1 MHQINTCMWTALLI
15 HCKVRGSIP
24 TETLLCRLHDPPVP
38 LVLWLLPESKDM
50 HTKLTSKFS
59 TGVNGPLSPHVGPA
73 L

>member
-1 MHQINTCMWTALLI
+1 MHVNSP
-15 HCKVRGSIP
+15 VRGSIP
-24 TETLLCRLHDPPVP
+24 TEALLRRLHDPPVP

-50 HTKLTSKFS
+50 HTKLTSKLS